1 MLQKPV
7 MIQEFIKFLKE
18 YSVIGLAIAVIIGG
32 KVNDLVKAVVD
43 QLIMPIVGLLVPG
56 GDWRNLVI
64 EVANTKFGIGI
75 ILGALLD
82 FVIVAAVVFAIA
94 KYILREQA
102 VGKK

>member
-1 MLQKPV
+1 MV
-7 MIQEFIKFLKE
+7 QEFIKFLKE
-18 YSVIGLAIAVIIGG
+18 YQVIGLAIAVIIGG

-56 GDWRNLVI
+56 GDWRQMVI
-64 EVANTKFGIGI
+64 EIGSTKFGVGI
-75 ILGALLD
+75 MMGAFLD

-102 VGKK
+102 VTKK